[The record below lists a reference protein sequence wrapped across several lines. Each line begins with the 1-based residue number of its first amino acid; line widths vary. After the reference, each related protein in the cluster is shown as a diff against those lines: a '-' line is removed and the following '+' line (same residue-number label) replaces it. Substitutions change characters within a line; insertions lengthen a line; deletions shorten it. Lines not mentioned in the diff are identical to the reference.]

1 MMDYFAK
8 TDKGQRRHMNQDYV
22 YATNQPIGELPNL
35 FLLADGMGGH
45 KAGDYAS
52 RYTVDTLKDYIM
64 ERQQPMP
71 EIRLLQEGI
80 GEVNRRLFQM
90 SEQNQNLNGMG
101 TTLVVAYIDGTSLTV
116 GNIGDSRAYLIHG
129 NSIRQI
135 TRDHSYVEEMVRR
148 GLMRRG
154 SQEYMSSR
162 NIITR
167 AVGIEPEVEAD
178 FFEVELSEG
187 DYLLLCSDG
196 LSNMVDN
203 ESIRTIVRE
212 ETTVQEKV
220 QALIDMANIN
230 GGKDNIG
237 IVLTGPYREEAT
249 A

>member
-1 MMDYFAK
+1 
-8 TDKGQRRHMNQDYV
+8 
-22 YATNQPIGELPNL
+22 
-35 FLLADGMGGH
+35 
-45 KAGDYAS
+45 
-52 RYTVDTLKDYIM
+52 
-64 ERQQPMP
+64 
-71 EIRLLQEGI
+71 
-80 GEVNRRLFQM
+80 
-90 SEQNQNLNGMG
+90 
-101 TTLVVAYIDGTSLTV
+101 
-116 GNIGDSRAYLIHG
+116 
-129 NSIRQI
+129 
-135 TRDHSYVEEMVRR
+135 
-148 GLMRRG
+148 MRRG

-212 ETTVQEKV
+212 QATVQEKV

>member
-1 MMDYFAK
+1 MDFFAK
-8 TDKGQRRHMNQDYV
+8 TDKGQRRRMNQDYV
-22 YATNQPIGELPNL
+22 FASDQPVGKLPNL

-52 RYTVDTLKDYIM
+52 RYTIDELKRYI
-64 ERQQPMP
+64 ETSEQPKP
-71 EIRLLQEGI
+71 EITLIQEGI
-80 GEVNRRLFQM
+80 REVNRRLYHLSQTN
-90 SEQNQNLNGMG
+90 ENLNGMG
-101 TTLVVAYIDGTSLTV
+101 TTLVIAFIEHQNLTV
-116 GNIGDSRAYLIHG
+116 GNIGDSRAYLIHE

-154 SQEYMSSR
+154 SKEYMGSR

-167 AVGIEPEVEAD
+167 AVGIEPQVEAD
-178 FFEVELSEG
+178 FFEIELTEG

-203 ESIRTIVRE
+203 ESIRNIIRE
-212 ETTVQEKV
+212 QSSVQEKV

-237 IVLTGPYREEAT
+237 IVLTGPYREEDAL
-249 A
+249 

>member
-1 MMDYFAK
+1 MDFFAK
-8 TDKGQRRHMNQDYV
+8 TDKGQRRRMNQDYV
-22 YATNQPIGELPNL
+22 FASDQPVGKLPNL

-52 RYTVDTLKDYIM
+52 RYTIDELKRYI
-64 ERQQPMP
+64 ETSEQPKP
-71 EIRLLQEGI
+71 EITLIQEGI
-80 GEVNRRLFQM
+80 REVNRRLYHLSQTN
-90 SEQNQNLNGMG
+90 ENLNGMG
-101 TTLVVAYIDGTSLTV
+101 TTLVIAFIEQQNLTV
-116 GNIGDSRAYLIHG
+116 GNIGDSRAYLIHE

-154 SQEYMSSR
+154 SKEYMGSR

-167 AVGIEPEVEAD
+167 AVGIEPQVEAD
-178 FFEVELSEG
+178 FFEIELTEG

-203 ESIRTIVRE
+203 ESIRNIIRE
-212 ETTVQEKV
+212 QSSVQEKV

-237 IVLTGPYREEAT
+237 IVLTGPYREEDAL
-249 A
+249 